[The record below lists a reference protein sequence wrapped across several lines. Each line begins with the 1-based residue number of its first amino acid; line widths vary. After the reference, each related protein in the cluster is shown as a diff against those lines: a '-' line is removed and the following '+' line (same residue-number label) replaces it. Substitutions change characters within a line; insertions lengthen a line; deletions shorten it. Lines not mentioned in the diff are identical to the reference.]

1 MNIFKKTISHILI
14 MVIAFGAISVPAYAS
29 RYKDVAD
36 DAYYASAV
44 EAIST
49 YGIASGYAGYYQP
62 NSHVTRAEFA
72 KMVTLAAGLED
83 EVYSNAAKR
92 RFDDVPLSY
101 WGNGYIN
108 TSAQNNL
115 IVGYPNGQF
124 MPEKKITFAEAV
136 TVLLRAMN
144 YTSADLGDNWPYAY
158 MVKAKGLG
166 LTEGINL
173 GDNSYIPRGDLAV
186 VINRA
191 LQSKLNG
198 SQEKLISKMD
208 IKMTDEVLVIATKN
222 EDSSLQND
230 EIKTSAGTY
239 NLANTEL
246 DFAPLTKVELVLDDD
261 GKVIN
266 FNTTYT
272 PRKAVTTVD
281 GVIDGTVYFANGTNS
296 KSLGVTDSTSIYSDG
311 NISNY
316 GSFKNSIENG
326 TAVSIIYDE
335 TGRVG
340 YLVFNDANYT
350 QAVAIR
356 TDIYTAL
363 ESVGVSREQ
372 IDSASVIRNGEAAK
386 LSDVQKFDVAYYL
399 EDNSTIYLYSD
410 KLSGVY
416 TKAYPSKANVSQVEI
431 SGNVLEVE
439 TMTAAYKLGEKS
451 GSYKLNSRVTALLG
465 KDGKIVDVVDLNSG
479 ITADYGI
486 LLSYTTEMSDDML
499 ETGKQY
505 KYITVLNS
513 EGNTIK
519 YRTSGS
525 YSERIG
531 HVGKI
536 TFDSDGNAAFASVS
550 NNGAKVS
557 GKIDKNNRKIGER
570 WLTQDCVI
578 LERTYMPDTNTGTA
592 TAQVIELDDFSDNE
606 LKEKNVV
613 YAATSGTFGDISLLI
628 VENVTK
634 DQYTYGVLMAASNN
648 LPQDGRF
655 PTNISGSYTVF
666 ANGMSQTYSASFA
679 SNIKSGAAVGM
690 VIDGGKLVS
699 IKSLVS
705 VKAGGN
711 LSAIDFTRVKV
722 GDNIYR
728 LADDVQIVKKGSKGN
743 YTGISIYDTEEYIGK
758 TVNLYAD
765 DLVSNGGLIRVITIN

>member
-1 MNIFKKTISHILI
+1 MNILKKTISHILI
-14 MVIAFGAISVPAYAS
+14 MVIAFGTVSVPAHAS

-92 RFDDVPLSY
+92 KFDDVPLTH

-108 TSAQNNL
+108 TSAENKL

-166 LTEGINL
+166 ITEGIAL

-208 IKMTDEVLVIATKN
+208 IKMTDEVLIIATKN

-230 EIKTSAGTY
+230 EVRTSAGVYT
-239 NLANTEL
+239 LANTDLVLE
-246 DFAPLTKVELVLDDD
+246 PLTKAELVLDDD

-272 PRKAVTTVD
+272 PKKTVTTVD
-281 GVIDGTVYFANGTNS
+281 GVIDGIVYFTNGLNG
-296 KSLGVTDSTSIYSDG
+296 KSLGATDSTLAYYDG

-316 GSFKNSIENG
+316 GNVKESIEKG

-335 TGRVG
+335 TGRIS

-350 QAVAIR
+350 QAVTVR
-356 TDIYTAL
+356 SDIYTAL
-363 ESVGVSREQ
+363 GSVGVSKEQ
-372 IDSASVIRNGEAAK
+372 VDSASVIRNGESAS
-386 LSDVQKFDVAYYL
+386 LSDIQQFDVAYYL
-399 EDNSTIYLYSD
+399 ADNSTIYLYSD
-410 KLSGVY
+410 KVSGVY
-416 TKAYPSKANVSQVEI
+416 NKAYPSKSNVSRIEI
-431 SGNVLEVE
+431 SGNVLDVE
-439 TMTAAYKLGEKS
+439 TITAANKLGEKS
-451 GSYKLNSRVTALLG
+451 GSYKLNAKITVLLG
-465 KDGKIVDVVDLNSG
+465 KDGKIADVVDLNSG
-479 ITADYGI
+479 LTADYGI
-486 LLSYTTEMSDDML
+486 LLSYTTDMSEDML

-505 KYITVLNS
+505 RYITVLNS
-513 EGNTIK
+513 LGNTIK
-519 YRTSGS
+519 YKTARD
-525 YSERIG
+525 YSNKIG
-531 HVGKI
+531 IVGKI
-536 TFDSDGNAAFASVS
+536 SFDDDGNAEFASVS

-557 GKIDKNNRKIGER
+557 GEIDKNNRKIGNR

-578 LERTYMPDTNTGTA
+578 LERMYMPESNTGTA
-592 TAQVIELDDFSDNE
+592 TAQVITLDDFADSE
-606 LKEKNVV
+606 LSEKNVV
-613 YAATSGTFGDISLLI
+613 YAATSGDFGDISLLI

-634 DQYTYGVLMAASNN
+634 DQFVYGILTDTATSVNWNAAS
-648 LPQDGRF
+648 GTYTIF
-655 PTNISGSYTVF
+655 TNGK
-666 ANGMSQTYSASFA
+666 SQTYNASFA
-679 SNIKSGAAVGM
+679 SNIKKGTAVGI
-690 VIDGGKLVS
+690 VTDGGKLISVRALTC
-699 IKSLVS
+699 IKS
-705 VKAGGN
+705 GGN
-711 LSAIDFTRVKV
+711 LSAIDFTRAKV

-728 LADDVQIVKKGSKGN
+728 LADDVQIVKHGSMGT
-743 YTGISIYDTEEYIGK
+743 YTGVSIYDTSSLVEK
-758 TVNLYAD
+758 TVSLYAD
-765 DLVSNGGLIRVITIN
+765 AAPSNGGLVRVIIVN